1 MFFTKEINKTA
12 LSSNDDKRMQ
22 PFDSIELYG
31 YATTKDLVGKVEQIK
46 FNNINDT
53 KKKRLML
60 LKMML

>member
-22 PFDSIELYG
+22 PFGSIELYG

-46 FNNINDT
+46 FNNIKRYKKND
-53 KKKRLML
+53 
-60 LKMML
+60 